1 MGLLNG
7 IEFVPPESLRFAH
20 FMRPFTASIQP
31 CSDKLWSCECF
42 VRRGFSRKSA
52 GTTSWRLKAAPPL
65 MVTLE
70 QLDEFVSAIRD
81 VVELAQTSPA
91 FWTEA
96 LGMARR
102 AVNI

>member
-1 MGLLNG
+1 M
-7 IEFVPPESLRFAH
+7 V
-20 FMRPFTASIQP
+20 
-31 CSDKLWSCECF
+31 
-42 VRRGFSRKSA
+42 
-52 GTTSWRLKAAPPL
+52 LKAAPPL
-65 MVTLE
+65 MVTSE